1 MNKTAFSLFESAIDL
16 INNLIYLV
24 IGLALVG
31 FLWGVLRFLFS
42 GGSDKLKKEGK
53 DFMIYGILILFV
65 MTTLWA
71 IILFAR
77 DFVFGSGYKG
87 DIDSGVDIIDSP
99 SSDQPFENTDQLFE
113 EQPQY
118 AV

>member
-1 MNKTAFSLFESAIDL
+1 MSRRTTRPLSQTWGWRHAVADWRTETVSA
-16 INNLIYLV
+16 
-24 IGLALVG
+24 
-31 FLWGVLRFLFS
+31 
-42 GGSDKLKKEGK
+42 DKLKKEGK